1 MKQLTISDVI
11 KRLKEVK
18 SKHGNIKCISSID
31 DEWIGFVTV
40 IFHATPMNMNKD
52 CEFVSD
58 TKGINSVCIN

>member
-1 MKQLTISDVI
+1 MEQLKIDDVI

-18 SKHGNIKCISSID
+18 SKHGNLKCISSID
-31 DEWIGFVTV
+31 DENNAFTPV
-40 IFHATPMNMNKD
+40 IFHATPMNMDKD